1 MCSQE
6 TEIVSLSGYRKLPE
20 ADVALFG
27 FLSFWVACDPYVFLF
42 YVPMSLCPYKAPA
55 CKSVFCS
62 YVFKMT
68 KEECVPM
75 SLCPYNT
82 LVCKSVFLF
91 LCLKKHL
98 HKNTSSCLLYLLV
111 NPLFFSLYVLKSL
124 LRSQINK
131 NFSKKKSKQYCYSR
145 KSFKFAIYTNSEGSV

>member
-1 MCSQE
+1 MLLFFLTQGHKNIFLCSQE
-6 TEIVSLSGYRKLPE
+6 TEMVSLSGYRKLPE

-91 LCLKKHL
+91 LCLKNICIK
-98 HKNTSSCLLYLLV
+98 TRPPVFCICL
-111 NPLFFSLYVLKSL
+111 
-124 LRSQINK
+124 
-131 NFSKKKSKQYCYSR
+131 
-145 KSFKFAIYTNSEGSV
+145 